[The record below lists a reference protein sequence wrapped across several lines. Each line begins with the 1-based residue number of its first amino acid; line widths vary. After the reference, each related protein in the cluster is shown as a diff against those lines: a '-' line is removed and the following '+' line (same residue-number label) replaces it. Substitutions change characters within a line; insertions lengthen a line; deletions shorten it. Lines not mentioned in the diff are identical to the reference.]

1 MAKGRFAL
9 DIRKFAE
16 KVDQNLDQVVRSVT
30 LQVGTSLVERS
41 PVGNPSLWKSKP
53 PPGYVGGRFRANWQL
68 QAEQPSTLT
77 TDTIDQSGQATIG
90 RFTTLVATM
99 KAGGLI
105 YFANSLPYARRIEDG
120 WSGQAP
126 AGVVEVTAI
135 EFQDYVNKAVQ
146 ALPK

>member
-1 MAKGRFAL
+1 MAKGQFAL
-9 DIRKFAE
+9 SIRKFAE
-16 KVDQNLDQVVRSVT
+16 KVEQNTDQVVRTVAME
-30 LQVGTSLVERS
+30 VGRSLVERS

-53 PPGYVGGRFRANWQL
+53 PPGYVGGRFRANWQV
-68 QAEQPSTLT
+68 QAETPSFQT
-77 TDTIDQSGQATIG
+77 TGDIDQAGQATIA
-90 RFTTLVATM
+90 RLTTLVSAM

-105 YFANSLPYARRIEDG
+105 YFNNSLPYAQRLEDG

-126 AGVVEVTAI
+126 GGMVEITAI